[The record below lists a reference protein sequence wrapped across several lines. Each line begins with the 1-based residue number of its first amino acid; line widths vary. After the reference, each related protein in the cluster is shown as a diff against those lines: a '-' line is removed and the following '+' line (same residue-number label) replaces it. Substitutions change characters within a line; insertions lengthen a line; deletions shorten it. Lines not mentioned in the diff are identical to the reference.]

1 MTVNDVSSTFS
12 ADWSANGFGANKEIG
27 IVLVHGY
34 TGSPSSMRPWAE
46 YLNKKGY
53 TVRVPLLPGHGRKPE
68 DLHEVKWQE
77 WPDKVESE
85 LDELEKSCVKI
96 FICGFSMGG
105 GTTLHVAGRNSRALS
120 GIILVNPMIHI
131 PFVGTKLAYLY
142 SRIQKFRD
150 SSGDDIKCPGVT
162 QGGYEAMSTKGIHQI
177 LQMLKHTRA
186 NLQRVSVPMLLF
198 HSVKDH
204 TLPVSNTE
212 IVMKGVGSKIKERIE
227 LTNSF
232 HVATLDYD
240 AEIIFEKSSI
250 FIESHSS

>member
-1 MTVNDVSSTFS
+1 MTVKDAPSGFST
-12 ADWSANGFGANKEIG
+12 DWSANGSGANKEIG

-46 YLNKKGY
+46 YLNQKGY
-53 TVRVPLLPGHGRKPE
+53 TVRVPLLPGHGTKPE
-68 DLHEVKWQE
+68 DLHEIKWQQ
-77 WPDKVESE
+77 WPEKVESE
-85 LDELEKSCVKI
+85 VAELWKSCTKV

-105 GTTLHVAGRNSRALS
+105 GTTLHVAGRNSSALS

-142 SRIQKFRD
+142 SRIQKFRN
-150 SSGDDIKCPGVT
+150 SAGDDIKRPGVT
-162 QGGYEAMSTKGIHQI
+162 QGGYDAMSTKGIYQI
-177 LQMLKHTRA
+177 LQMLKYTRA
-186 NLQRVSVPMLLF
+186 NLHRVSVPMLLF

-212 IVMKGVGSKIKERIE
+212 IIMKGIGSKIKERIE

-240 AEIIFEKSSI
+240 AEIIFENSRI
-250 FIESHSS
+250 FIERHCS

>member
-1 MTVNDVSSTFS
+1 MTVNDLSSTFS
-12 ADWSANGFGANKEIG
+12 ADWSANGFGENKEIG

-53 TVRVPLLPGHGRKPE
+53 TVRVPVLPGHGTKPE

-77 WPDKVESE
+77 WPGKVESE

-131 PFVGTKLAYLY
+131 PFVGTKLTYLY

-150 SSGDDIKCPGVT
+150 SSGDDINRPGVT
-162 QGGYEAMSTKGIHQI
+162 QGGYDAMSTKGIHQI

-186 NLQRVSVPMLLF
+186 NLHRVSVPMLLF

-212 IVMKGVGSKIKERIE
+212 MVMKGVGSKIKERIE

>member
-1 MTVNDVSSTFS
+1 
-12 ADWSANGFGANKEIG
+12 
-27 IVLVHGY
+27 
-34 TGSPSSMRPWAE
+34 
-46 YLNKKGY
+46 
-53 TVRVPLLPGHGRKPE
+53 
-68 DLHEVKWQE
+68 
-77 WPDKVESE
+77 VESE
-85 LDELEKSCVKI
+85 LAELWKSCTKV

-105 GTTLHVAGRNSRALS
+105 GTTLHVAGRNSNALS

-150 SSGDDIKCPGVT
+150 SSGDDIKRPGVT
-162 QGGYEAMSTKGIHQI
+162 QGGYDAMSTKGIHQI

-186 NLQRVSVPMLLF
+186 NLHRVRVPMLLF
-198 HSVKDH
+198 HSVDDH
-204 TLPVSNTE
+204 TLPTSNTK
-212 IVMKGVGSKIKERIE
+212 IVMSGVGSPVKERIE
-227 LTNSF
+227 LTNSY